1 MSESEIP
8 PIHRYITDPLFQK
21 AVSLID
27 SGDTAGLT
35 AFLCEH
41 PNVLSD
47 TASFSETF
55 FVSGTQPGQYFE
67 RPKLLWF
74 VAENPIRN
82 NTLPENITRVIQAIV
97 DAQYIHSADTIQYDL
112 DYTLSLVTSGN
123 VPRETGMRGDLVSA
137 LVRNG
142 ADPNCADAALAH
154 GERDAVQLLLD
165 HGARISLTIAAGMG
179 LMEHL
184 HRLMPESNTKAMQQA
199 LACAAVN
206 GESMACGALVGAGAD
221 PNRHN
226 PDGFH
231 AHCTPLH
238 NAVASGSLE
247 TVRTLINAGADPS
260 IRDTIHAGD
269 AGGWGAHMGHADVV
283 DFLDSLNNRVSSE

>member
-1 MSESEIP
+1 MSASENQ

-21 AVSLID
+21 AVNMID

-35 AFLCEH
+35 AFLSKH

-67 RPKLLWF
+67 RPRLLWF

-82 NTLPENITRVIQAIV
+82 NTMPDNITQVIQSIV

-123 VPRETGMRGDLVSA
+123 LPRQAGMQGDLVGT

-142 ADPNCADAALAH
+142 ADPNCTDAALAH

-165 HGARISLTIAAGMG
+165 HGAQVNLTIAAGMG
-179 LMEHL
+179 LMEDL
-184 HRLMPESNTKAMQQA
+184 YGLLPDSNTESMQQA

-206 GESMACGALVGAGAD
+206 GESGACGALVEAGAD

-238 NAVASGSLE
+238 NAVGSGSLE
-247 TVRTLINAGADPS
+247 TVRTLIIAGADPS
-260 IRDTIHAGD
+260 IRDTIRDGD
-269 AGGWGAHMGHADVV
+269 AQGWGAHMGHRDIV
-283 DFLDSLNNRVSSE
+283 DFLNSQSDRIKGE